1 MGILREIIARF
12 DITAD
17 TSELDKLNK
26 KMNQARENVNSMAK
40 GMAAAWAAAGA
51 GAYYLVNAAS
61 DANESMNVL
70 RQTFKD
76 NSDEVVAWS
85 QNLAKE
91 IGRSEYT
98 LQEAAGRFG
107 AFLQPVFR
115 GSSQDITK
123 MSEQLTALAVDLSSF
138 YNTSEEEAIMRLF
151 SGMSGETEAVRR
163 LGIDISDTSLDA
175 LNQSNGDNRRLAS
188 LSLQEKTLLRFQKII
203 QDTAEKQG
211 DAARTAGDFA
221 NTMRRLQEQV
231 KYLTVEMGQS
241 LMPAAMKLTRW
252 IEDKAIP
259 FMKDLGQTTRVLD
272 SAFELMAGATAAL
285 AISWIALNPQVA
297 LAATA
302 FAALIAMYDEIR
314 TFQDGGTTAFGDF
327 IQEVTGAND
336 PLKWFS
342 DSMQEVVGSFDYA
355 IASLLDG
362 VATLVGKFYGV
373 DGELVDDRG
382 VVITRRTAA
391 EKRAAAGKQNEG
403 SRESSFQQALLDAA
417 ANENYAAFPGIFK
430 QYGHTMPRSTQE
442 MNSLAKSKRV
452 QALRAGLGIAS
463 ETDVAEGLAPQA
475 LNNFNAVTGHADQG
489 ANAGNPMVRSQVAQN
504 PIPWSM
510 SREGVQPM
518 VYQMNVTIGKI
529 EGDPNKV
536 TGALDQHLRNAKAI
550 VGEKKQAQ

>member
-1 MGILREIIARF
+1 MGILRDVIARF
-12 DITAD
+12 DVTAD

-26 KMNQARENVNSMAK
+26 KMNQARENVNAMAK

-70 RQTFKD
+70 RQTFKE

-85 QNLAKE
+85 QNLAKQ

-115 GSSQDITK
+115 GSSQDIAK

-175 LNQSNGDNRRLAS
+175 LNKENGDNRRLAS
-188 LSLQEKTLLRFQKII
+188 LTLQEKTLLRFQKII
-203 QDTAEKQG
+203 KDTAEKQG

-231 KYLTVEMGQS
+231 KYLAVEMGQA
-241 LMPAAMKLTRW
+241 LMPAAMKLTHW
-252 IEDKAIP
+252 LEDKAIP
-259 FMKDLGQTTRVLD
+259 LLKDLGQTSTVLG
-272 SAFELMAGATAAL
+272 SALELLVGATGVLAA
-285 AISWIALNPQVA
+285 SWLALNPSLV
-297 LAATA
+297 LAGAA
-302 FAALIAMYDEIR
+302 FAGIIALYDDLR
-314 TFQDGGTTAFGDF
+314 SFQQGGNSIIGDF
-327 IQEVTGAND
+327 IQETTGTND

-342 DSMQEVVGSFDYA
+342 DQMQEVVGKFDMA
-355 IASLLDG
+355 IARLQDFGIELQRKFFGGYDGPIQLDNN
-362 VATLVGKFYGV
+362 GK
-373 DGELVDDRG
+373 
-382 VVITRRTAA
+382 VINNQAAA
-391 EKRAAAGKQNEG
+391 ERRASAGKQNEA

-417 ANENYAAFPGIFK
+417 AREDYGAFPKIFK
-430 QYGHTMPRSTQE
+430 QYGHTMPRSAQE
-442 MNSLAKSKRV
+442 MNNLAKGKRA
-452 QALRAGLGIAS
+452 QALRAQLSIPT
-463 ETDVAEGLAPQA
+463 ETDVAEGLASQPQYSA
-475 LNNFNAVTGHADQG
+475 GQGPLVKG
-489 ANAGNPMVRSQVAQN
+489 ANAGNGLAREAVSQGAFPNSPMDNSKT
-504 PIPWSM
+504 PF
-510 SREGVQPM
+510 
-518 VYQMNVTIGKI
+518 YQMNVHIDKV
-529 EGDPNKV
+529 EGDPNKL